1 MSEVRLNPI
10 TREWVI
16 IAKEKGKKPEDFI
29 IVKENRK
36 PPEFLKTCPFCPGNE
51 TVTPKET
58 FKICDEKGWKIRV
71 VPNKFAMLSNEG
83 ERARSHT
90 GLHKNVNGVGTH
102 EVIIETPIHNL
113 TTATMPLEQLKEVI
127 QVYKDRFLE
136 IYRDQRVE
144 HVVLFKNSGAASGT
158 TIEHPHSQVVGIP
171 VMPLHIRSRIENA
184 MRFFDDTGECL
195 MCRMIKDELNEGT
208 RIVMDTKHFTA
219 FVPYAALSP
228 FHTWIFPK
236 KHSGFFAD
244 MQSDEIW
251 DIASNLKSIMA
262 RLYHGLNNPD
272 FNCVV
277 MSGNPSDVNSGF
289 IHWYLSIVP
298 RVATASGFELGS
310 GMYINS
316 LIPEKAAEYLRNV
329 KIPEYT
335 H

>member
-136 IYRDQRVE
+136 IYRDQRVD
-144 HVVLFKNSGAASGT
+144 HVILFKNSGSATSPCPG
-158 TIEHPHSQVVGIP
+158 
-171 VMPLHIRSRIENA
+171 SRYSRDA
-184 MRFFDDTGECL
+184 PAYKKQDREC
-195 MCRMIKDELNEGT
+195 
-208 RIVMDTKHFTA
+208 H
-219 FVPYAALSP
+219 
-228 FHTWIFPK
+228 
-236 KHSGFFAD
+236 
-244 MQSDEIW
+244 EI
-251 DIASNLKSIMA
+251 L
-262 RLYHGLNNPD
+262 
-272 FNCVV
+272 
-277 MSGNPSDVNSGF
+277 
-289 IHWYLSIVP
+289 
-298 RVATASGFELGS
+298 
-310 GMYINS
+310 
-316 LIPEKAAEYLRNV
+316 
-329 KIPEYT
+329 
-335 H
+335 

>member
-1 MSEVRLNPI
+1 MSEIRLNPI

-71 VPNKFAMLSNEG
+71 VPNKFAVLSGEG
-83 ERARSHT
+83 EKIRT
-90 GLHKNVNGVGTH
+90 GTEIHKNVNGVGTH
-102 EVIIETPIHNL
+102 EVIVETPVHNL
-113 TTATMPLEQLKEVI
+113 TTATMPLEQLKEVM
-127 QVYKDRFLE
+127 QTYRDRFLE
-136 IYRDQRVE
+136 VYSDQRVE
-144 HVVLFKNSGAASGT
+144 HVIVFKNSGPASGT

-171 VMPLHIRSRIENA
+171 VTPLHIRSRIENA
-184 MRFFDDTGECL
+184 MRFFDDTGGCL
-195 MCRMIKDELNEGT
+195 MCRIIKDELREGT

-244 MQSDEIW
+244 MQSEEIW
-251 DIASNLKSIMA
+251 DLASSLKSIMA
-262 RLYHGLNNPD
+262 RVYHGLNNPD
-272 FNCVV
+272 FNYVV

-298 RVATASGFELGS
+298 RMAMASGFELGS
-310 GMYINS
+310 GMYINP
-316 LIPEKAAEYLRNV
+316 LIPERAAEYLRNV

-335 H
+335 

>member
-1 MSEVRLNPI
+1 MSEIRLNPI

-29 IVKENRK
+29 IVKENRN

-51 TVTPKET
+51 AVTPKET

-71 VPNKFAMLSNEG
+71 VPNKFAVLSGEG
-83 ERARSHT
+83 EKIRT
-90 GLHKNVNGVGTH
+90 GTEIHKNVNGVGTH
-102 EVIIETPIHNL
+102 EVIVETPVHNL
-113 TTATMPLEQLKEVI
+113 TTATMPLEQLKEVM
-127 QVYKDRFLE
+127 QTYRDRFLE
-136 IYRDQRVE
+136 VYSDQRVE
-144 HVVLFKNSGAASGT
+144 HVIVFKNSGPASGT

-171 VMPLHIRSRIENA
+171 VTPLHIRSRIENA
-184 MRFFDDTGECL
+184 MRFFDDTGGCL
-195 MCRMIKDELNEGT
+195 MCRIIKDELREGT

-244 MQSDEIW
+244 MQSEEIW
-251 DIASNLKSIMA
+251 DLASSLKSIMA
-262 RLYHGLNNPD
+262 RVYHGLNNPD
-272 FNCVV
+272 FNYVV

-298 RVATASGFELGS
+298 RMAMASGFELGS
-310 GMYINS
+310 GMYINP
-316 LIPEKAAEYLRNV
+316 LIPERAAEYLRNV

-335 H
+335 

>member
-136 IYRDQRVE
+136 IYRDQRVD
-144 HVVLFKNSGAASGT
+144 HVILFKNSGAASGT

-171 VMPLHIRSRIENA
+171 VMPLHIRRRIENA

-272 FNCVV
+272 FNYVV

-298 RVATASGFELGS
+298 RVAMASGFELGS

-329 KIPEYT
+329 KIP
-335 H
+335 

>member
-1 MSEVRLNPI
+1 MSEIRLNPI

-144 HVVLFKNSGAASGT
+144 HVILFKNSGAASGT

-272 FNCVV
+272 FNYVV

-298 RVATASGFELGS
+298 RMAMASGFELGS
-310 GMYINS
+310 GMYINP
-316 LIPEKAAEYLRNV
+316 LIPERAAEYLRNV

-335 H
+335 